1 MQKIIQHPSSFWEE
15 RECAIDTLV
24 LHCSA
29 HEPAEMMDV
38 LRDRK
43 LSTHYIIGADGQI
56 WQQVPEEKR
65 AWHAGVSYWRGVKM
79 LNRHSVGI
87 ELSSPTMGQTE
98 YPDAQINSLIELSR
112 QIVARYQIKLQNV
125 VAHSDIAP
133 TRKPDPGLAF
143 PWQKLAQ
150 NGLGLW
156 YDLADADKIE
166 TDDVADLLAQIGYE
180 TDDLAAASYAFCRHF
195 VPQAVQKID
204 DIDYLI
210 DHVYPEDFKL
220 PDEYLPIL
228 KACAYAY
235 R

>member
-65 AWHAGVSYWRGVKM
+65 AWHAGVSYWRGTKM

-112 QIVARYQIKLQNV
+112 QIVARYQIKPQNV

-150 NGLGLW
+150 SRLGLW
-156 YDLADADKIE
+156 YDLVDADKIE
-166 TDDVADLLAQIGYE
+166 IDDVAYLLAQIGYE
-180 TDDLAAASYAFCRHF
+180 TDDLAATSYAFCRHF
-195 VPQAVQKID
+195 VPQAVQKND